1 MAMGKQRIQI
11 IETSLRSY
19 LFMAVRNRCLDL
31 ISKNQTKRRC
41 YEHMFAKEMQTSFED
56 PDFYVVEELMA
67 KIEKAVMRLPDSY
80 RITFEMSRYQDKT
93 YKEIAKRIKRFHKIS
108 GVSYPA
114 SIETFTCRTKRLFTV
129 DYNHIPLFSLRI
141 ADSF

>member
-1 MAMGKQRIQI
+1 
-11 IETSLRSY
+11 
-19 LFMAVRNRCLDL
+19 
-31 ISKNQTKRRC
+31 
-41 YEHMFAKEMQTSFED
+41 MQTSFED

-93 YKEIAKRIKRFHKIS
+93 YKEIAKEFHKIS

-141 ADSF
+141 ADSFLSLKIKMQLLIKKVAFLFRG

>member
-1 MAMGKQRIQI
+1 M
-11 IETSLRSY
+11 
-19 LFMAVRNRCLDL
+19 
-31 ISKNQTKRRC
+31 
-41 YEHMFAKEMQTSFED
+41 
-56 PDFYVVEELMA
+56 
-67 KIEKAVMRLPDSY
+67 MRLPDSY

-93 YKEIAKRIKRFHKIS
+93 YKEIAERIKRFHKIS

-141 ADSF
+141 ADSFLSLKIKNAAFN